1 MVLKF
6 LSRSFWPHDE
16 MHRVK
21 GVVESTSKY
30 YDVGYACNSSTEA
43 HHLQKQLD
51 SIKEGPCSGPS
62 GSRK

>member
-6 LSRSFWPHDE
+6 LSRSFWPHVE

-43 HHLQKQLD
+43 HHLQK
-51 SIKEGPCSGPS
+51 
-62 GSRK
+62 